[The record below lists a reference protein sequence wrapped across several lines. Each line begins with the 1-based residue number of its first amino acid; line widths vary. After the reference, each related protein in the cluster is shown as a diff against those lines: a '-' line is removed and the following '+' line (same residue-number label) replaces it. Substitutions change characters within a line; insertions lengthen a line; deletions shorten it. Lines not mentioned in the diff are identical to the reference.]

1 MLLLCW
7 GKKWE
12 AAEGNLLLEVNIAN
26 VLVFNR
32 AVSIA
37 ILGKKKKKV
46 RMVIYLVEKVTAQF
60 G

>member
-37 ILGKKKKKV
+37 ILGGKKKV

>member
-1 MLLLCW
+1 M

-37 ILGKKKKKV
+37 ILGKKKKV